1 MVMVRVRIRAGLV
14 STPTLKHD
22 SLQKKIG
29 PGLGPGPAPAST
41 PPFTDTPHVHLTL
54 KVMVMI
60 GDCWI
65 SIRFVCFFVW
75 RFVACDR
82 PVSGNINLLVYLE
95 NNFWSSLRISLLHLL
110 EYINVLLLPL
120 FFRAKLGERA
130 IFWFTVTAPQFKWL
144 TEQKNLKSLRS
155 LNKAQRDATNF
166 TLISKHEFK
175 DL

>member
-1 MVMVRVRIRAGLV
+1 
-14 STPTLKHD
+14 
-22 SLQKKIG
+22 
-29 PGLGPGPAPAST
+29 
-41 PPFTDTPHVHLTL
+41 
-54 KVMVMI
+54 MVMI

-120 FFRAKLGERA
+120 FFSGQAGRARYILIYSNRA
-130 IFWFTVTAPQFKWL
+130 PIQMIDRTEKPKISSKFEQSTARRNEFY
-144 TEQKNLKSLRS
+144 S
-155 LNKAQRDATNF
+155 NKQTW
-166 TLISKHEFK
+166 I
-175 DL
+175 